1 MTITQ
6 EKLSCSF
13 FTEDAAVE
21 LRRGQNKDPRQLK
34 ASTVAVSDV
43 FHKQPHQTAPPIP
56 TKPSLPVKPLHIR
69 PGLKPVKI
77 PTVDDKILVMM
88 MRYH

>member
-1 MTITQ
+1 M
-6 EKLSCSF
+6 
-13 FTEDAAVE
+13 
-21 LRRGQNKDPRQLK
+21 RRGQNKDPRQLK
-34 ASTVAVSDV
+34 TSTAAVADA
-43 FHKQPHQTAPPIP
+43 FHKQAHQIAPPIP

-88 MRYH
+88 LRCH

>member
-1 MTITQ
+1 M
-6 EKLSCSF
+6 
-13 FTEDAAVE
+13 
-21 LRRGQNKDPRQLK
+21 RRGQNKDPRQLK
-34 ASTVAVSDV
+34 TSTAAVADA
-43 FHKQPHQTAPPIP
+43 FHKQAHQIAPPIP

-88 MRYH
+88 L

>member
-1 MTITQ
+1 M
-6 EKLSCSF
+6 
-13 FTEDAAVE
+13 
-21 LRRGQNKDPRQLK
+21 RRGQNNDPRQLK

-88 MRYH
+88 P